1 MVCPNQFY
9 FSFNIFFIQ
18 YIFKSQIIIIIFII
32 ISTGNVTTVS
42 STGTLNSLMSMDSQ
56 QNLYFAATNTRNIF
70 SFNTNNGKNKD
81 SFLN

>member
-42 STGTLNSLMSMDSQ
+42 SNSASSLMSMDSQ
-56 QNLYFAATNTRNIF
+56 QNLYFANTNPNNIF
-70 SFNTNNGKNKD
+70 SFNTNNGKNEE
-81 SFLN
+81 